1 MAADRRAP
9 DRPASF
15 VTTFPLHGV
24 QRVLIKICG
33 ITRREDAE
41 LAIAAGADLVGFVF
55 VPGARRELLPEDAL
69 WVRELG
75 GAERVGVFR
84 DAPVERVEE
93 IRRRLALDWV
103 QLHGEEPDGELHRL
117 GPRVIRRVPP
127 AGGRTWAEVE
137 RVARNAL
144 PLLDPG
150 AGDGAAWPWAELEPP
165 PAGLRFG
172 VAGGLGPDNVAAVVR
187 GLRPALVDVSSGVES
202 APGVKDRAKLRGFVA
217 AARAAAAA
225 PAGDDRAET
234 SA

>member
-1 MAADRRAP
+1 
-9 DRPASF
+9 
-15 VTTFPLHGV
+15 
-24 QRVLIKICG
+24 VLIKICG

-55 VPGARRELLPEDAL
+55 VPGARRELPPEGAL

-103 QLHGEEPDGELHRL
+103 QLHGEEPDDELQHL
-117 GPRVIRRVPP
+117 GPRVIRRVRP
-127 AGGRTWAEVE
+127 AGGRTWPEVE
-137 RVARNAL
+137 RVARFAL

-150 AGDGAAWPWAELEPP
+150 AGDGGAWPWAELEPP

-172 VAGGLGPDNVAAVVR
+172 VAGGLDPENVSAVVR
-187 GLRPALVDVSSGVES
+187 RLRPALVDVSSGVEQ
-202 APGVKDRAKLRGFVA
+202 APGVKDPSRVEAFIR
-217 AARAAAAA
+217 AARLAAGDA
-225 PAGDDRAET
+225 PAPAEVEGR
-234 SA
+234 

>member
-1 MAADRRAP
+1 
-9 DRPASF
+9 
-15 VTTFPLHGV
+15 
-24 QRVLIKICG
+24 VLIKICG

-69 WVRELG
+69 WVRELD

-103 QLHGEEPDGELHRL
+103 QLHGEEPDIEARRL
-117 GPRVIRRVPP
+117 GPRVIRRVRP
-127 AGGRTWAEVE
+127 AGGRTWPEVE
-137 RVARNAL
+137 RVARFAL

-172 VAGGLGPDNVAAVVR
+172 IAGGLGPDNVAAVVR
-187 GLRPALVDVSSGVES
+187 GLRPALVDVSSRVERG
-202 APGVKDRAKLRGFVA
+202 PGIKDPSRVA
-217 AARAAAAA
+217 AFIRAAQLAAGDA
-225 PAGDDRAET
+225 PAPAEV
-234 SA
+234 AGR

>member
-1 MAADRRAP
+1 
-9 DRPASF
+9 
-15 VTTFPLHGV
+15 V
-24 QRVLIKICG
+24 QRVLVKICG

-55 VPGARRELLPEDAL
+55 VPGARRELPPEDAL

-103 QLHGEEPDGELHRL
+103 QLHGAEPDSFLEVLGE
-117 GPRVIRRVPP
+117 RVIRRLPV
-127 AGGRTWAEVE
+127 AGAIDWGRVR
-137 RVARNAL
+137 RVAARCL
-144 PLLDPG
+144 PLFDPG
-150 AGDGAAWPWAELEPP
+150 AGAGVAWGWQALAGGPP
-165 PAGLRFG
+165 GLRFG
-172 VAGGLGPDNVAAVVR
+172 LAGGLDPENVAEAVRVV
-187 GLRPALVDVSSGVES
+187 RPALVDVSSGVES